1 MIGRRSEMGVKVV
14 RKSGRKDW
22 YIQVCEGGRRYLRH
36 VGSREAAY
44 ASKKDIEEALA
55 TGAFVPPKAK
65 DAAKGTT
72 FEDAIGRWKKEHIEV
87 KLKPSSKRYYGAIID
102 GWLLPA
108 FGEAD
113 VGAITR
119 ADIKAVVARWK
130 EEKERPPAEDATPAP
145 AERKKTRK
153 RKAGQGI
160 RSIPNA
166 LRALRSFFSWAI
178 EEELVSS
185 NPVENPSRIFKV
197 DDSFHGD
204 FLRPEEVPMY
214 LDGLRSKAPRYFA
227 LLRTMTFTGLRLG
240 EALGLEWGDIDW
252 NGAFL
257 TVQRARWRDHTTS
270 PKTAG
275 SVRRV
280 NLSAETIKVLEQHR
294 KAIAAQSLEA
304 GRSMPEKVF
313 VNEAGSPADESKV
326 RKAHDRALKEAG
338 LRRIRVHDL
347 RGTFAA
353 LLVSAGVPLYTVSKL
368 LGHSDPATTAR
379 HYADLA
385 PGATKDTPR
394 VLERYVSEASA
405 GRDAN
410 GMRTAVSTDE
420 AAGKGE
426 PVSV

>member
-1 MIGRRSEMGVKVV
+1 M
-14 RKSGRKDW
+14 
-22 YIQVCEGGRRYLRH
+22 
-36 VGSREAAY
+36 
-44 ASKKDIEEALA
+44 
-55 TGAFVPPKAK
+55 
-65 DAAKGTT
+65 
-72 FEDAIGRWKKEHIEV
+72 
-87 KLKPSSKRYYGAIID
+87 
-102 GWLLPA
+102 
-108 FGEAD
+108 
-113 VGAITR
+113 
-119 ADIKAVVARWK
+119 
-130 EEKERPPAEDATPAP
+130 
-145 AERKKTRK
+145 RK
-153 RKAGQGI
+153 RAVGI

-166 LRALRSFFSWAI
+166 LRTLRSFFSWAI

-185 NPVENPSRIFKV
+185 NPVENPARIFKV
-197 DDSFHGD
+197 DNPFHGD
-204 FLRPEEVPMY
+204 FLRPEEVPAY
-214 LDGLRSKAPRYFA
+214 LKGLEAKAPRYFA
-227 LLRTMTFTGLRLG
+227 LLRTMVFTGLRLG

-252 NGAFL
+252 HGGFL

-275 SVRRV
+275 SIRRV
-280 NLSAETIKVLEQHR
+280 NLSPETIKVLRAHR
-294 KAIAAQSLEA
+294 RVEAVAALEA
-304 GRSMPEKVF
+304 ARSMPEKVF

-353 LLVSAGVPLYTVSKL
+353 LLVSAGVPIYHVSKM

-385 PGATKDTPR
+385 PGATRETPAL
-394 VLERYVSEASA
+394 LERYVAEASA

-410 GMRTAVSTDE
+410 GMRTAASAEV